1 MVEPPLVAGGFQS
14 KVAVVLPRTPCSQRG
29 TLGTV
34 AGTPLTRDEKVPVSR
49 AFTAAT
55 DTRYV
60 VPFARPVITNGPVAV
75 ANEVNVTPLS
85 RE

>member
-1 MVEPPLVAGGFQS
+1 MVPAPTSLERLRIFL
-14 KVAVVLPRTPCSQRG
+14 AVS